1 MEEFEIPLPPN
12 MSPNQRRKATE
23 QTIQEEPS
31 KDDPKTTLS
40 QSPRAA
46 AGPLTKRWFRE
57 QFGLRKGNMK
67 NPKIIEPS
75 DERPKRQPGLRRTS
89 SLPDLA
95 SLLDAASTVKDV
107 KVSTL
112 CRHRS
117 MRENRPVSAII
128 AKN

>member
-12 MSPNQRRKATE
+12 MSPSQRRKGTE
-23 QTIQEEPS
+23 HQTIQEEPS
-31 KDDPKTTLS
+31 KDDSKALS
-40 QSPRAA
+40 QSPRA

-57 QFGLRKGNMK
+57 QFGLRKGCK

-75 DERPKRQPGLRRTS
+75 EERPKRQAGLRRTS

-107 KVSTL
+107 KVTTL
-112 CRHRS
+112 FRHRS
-117 MRENRPVSAII
+117 MRENRRPVSSII